1 RELLGKFHEMAGAI
15 LVGNGL
21 AGVCQGILGG
31 VAFALFGLS
40 SPFLWGAIM
49 AIMAFLPIVGIS
61 VVLAPAA
68 IYLFLK
74 GRITA
79 GILLLI
85 VYVVIT
91 IFIEYLLKPKLVGQ
105 KVKMH
110 TLLVILSILGGLK
123 VFGILGIIYG
133 PLIVTAFLTLTKMY
147 RTNYEAFVRD
157 E

>member
-1 RELLGKFHEMAGAI
+1 M
-15 LVGNGL
+15 
-21 AGVCQGILGG
+21 
-31 VAFALFGLS
+31 
-40 SPFLWGAIM
+40 
-49 AIMAFLPIVGIS
+49 
-61 VVLAPAA
+61 
-68 IYLFLK
+68 
-74 GRITA
+74 
-79 GILLLI
+79 LI

-105 KVKMH
+105 RVKMH

-133 PLIVTAFLTLTKMY
+133 PLIVTTFLTLTKMY